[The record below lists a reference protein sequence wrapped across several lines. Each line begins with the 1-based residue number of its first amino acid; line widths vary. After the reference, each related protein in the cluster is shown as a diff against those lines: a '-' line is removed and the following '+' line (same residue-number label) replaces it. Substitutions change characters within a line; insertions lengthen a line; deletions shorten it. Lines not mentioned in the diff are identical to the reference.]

1 MEEPM
6 RNRLHLALLL
16 ALALP
21 VTPGRADLI
30 HSTAPPEFTVE
41 EQSVIH
47 RNVALDQLVQR
58 DPWLVRRAL
67 DEISKSNAEASPDFS
82 DRTAVRHRYE
92 RPPQPE
98 RNPDLDHLGR
108 SSPEAAHDLFLLI
121 KKAAAG
127 GKRTNTTIP

>member
-6 RNRLHLALLL
+6 LTRLHLALLL

-21 VTPGRADLI
+21 AASGRADLI
-30 HSTAPPEFTVE
+30 HSNAPPDFTAA

-47 RNVALDQLVQR
+47 RNAALDQLVKR
-58 DPWLVRRAL
+58 DPWLVRRVL
-67 DEISKSNAEASPDFS
+67 DAIARSGAETPDIS
-82 DRTAVRHRYE
+82 DRTAVRRRYE
-92 RPPQPE
+92 RPPQPD

-127 GKRTNTTIP
+127 GKRSGASVQ